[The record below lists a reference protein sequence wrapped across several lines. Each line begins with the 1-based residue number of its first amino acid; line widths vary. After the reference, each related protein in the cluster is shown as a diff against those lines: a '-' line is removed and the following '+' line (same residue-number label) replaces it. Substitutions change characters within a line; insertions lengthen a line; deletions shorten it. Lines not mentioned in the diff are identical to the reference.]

1 METAI
6 NLSLS
11 AFAVMLGLFV
21 MTSPTRAAEIW
32 GWSHLN
38 KLAPKQKA
46 LYLRWYRT
54 FGIVLCLGGVLF
66 AVDSIAFSQYH
77 H

>member
-38 KLAPKQKA
+38 ELAPKQKA

>member
-21 MTSPTRAAEIW
+21 MNFPARAAEIW

-54 FGIVLCLGGVLF
+54 FGIVLCLGGMLF
-66 AVDSIAFSQYH
+66 AVDSIGFSQFH

>member
-11 AFAVMLGLFV
+11 ALAVMLGLFV

-38 KLAPKQKA
+38 RLAPKQKT

-54 FGIVLCLGGVLF
+54 FGIVLCLGGMLF
-66 AVDSIAFSQYH
+66 ALDSITFSQYH